1 MTIRRTPANPGTQ
14 FAQSVFITRENASN
28 VIFVNNLQTP
38 NDVNRIPF
46 CSGMFS
52 YAAANEYV
60 KGIYA
65 EIRKV
70 FDEYKAKDSDTDV
83 QTVQQVSAADAL
95 KKFRDLLDRGV
106 ITQEEFDAK
115 KKQLPGL

>member
-1 MTIRRTPANPGTQ
+1 MQR
-14 FAQSVFITRENASN
+14 N
-28 VIFVNNLQTP
+28 VLVC
-38 NDVNRIPF
+38 R
-46 CSGMFS
+46 G
-52 YAAANEYV
+52 NEYV

-65 EIRKV
+65 DIRKV
-70 FDEYKAKDSDTDV
+70 FDEYKVKDSDTDV